1 MPATGTATPLQRP
14 KDTATQ
20 EQAIQFMILA
30 RLLKVQTTTLVKV
43 ETVHGGGLG
52 PVGTV
57 DVLPLVDQTDGAGNA
72 IPHKTIYGRP
82 YVRWQGGANA
92 IILDPQEGD
101 LGLMVFGSRDLSAVI
116 ASGQHG
122 PPPSYRNFAYPDG
135 LYVGGMLNAEPTS
148 FLQWLTNGQ
157 INVTSP
163 VEVDIT
169 APVIKLTGGGKVVE
183 ISSAG
188 IMLDGILWET
198 HPHSGVTTGSG
209 NTGPPV

>member
-1 MPATGTATPLQRP
+1 MAGAGQSTPLQRP
-14 KDTATQ
+14 KDTATR

-43 ETVHGGGLG
+43 QTVHGGGLG

-57 DVLPLVDQTDGAGNA
+57 DVLPLVDQIDGAGNA
-72 IPHKTIYGRP
+72 IPHVTLYGRP

-92 IILDPQEGD
+92 IILDPVEGD

-116 ASGQHG
+116 ASGDHG
-122 PPPSYRNFAYPDG
+122 PPPSNRNFAYPDG

-148 FLQWLTNGQ
+148 YLEWLADGT
-157 INVTSP
+157 IKCTSP

-169 APVIKLTGGGKVVE
+169 APVIKLTGGGTVLEV
-183 ISSAG
+183 SSAG

-198 HPHSGVTTGSG
+198 HVHMQTGG
-209 NTGPPV
+209 PNTGPPLP